1 MIHYVSL
8 IHFNELFEI
17 MKPNL
22 FYFVLTHILAES
34 PNLKLLD
41 EITPVHDITLKDKK
55 YYRLELPLANI
66 AAEGFR
72 LHDAHISLYEKTD
85 PHNPNLG
92 LSHFTAIFHDQNGQ
106 TYRMH
111 LFLNRFDALAC
122 PATWE
127 LLDDDEQ
134 YVKVPPP
141 ENLEYFIHSVW
152 QLGLPCLQLL
162 RKKQK
167 EIEAKLLAD
176 YHRLN

>member
-1 MIHYVSL
+1 MFPYVSL
-8 IHFNELFEI
+8 AHFNELFEI

-22 FYFVLTHILAES
+22 FYFVLTQILAES
-34 PNLKLLD
+34 PNFKLLD
-41 EITPVHDITLKDKK
+41 EVRPVHDITLKDKK

-111 LFLNRFDALAC
+111 LFLNR
-122 PATWE
+122 
-127 LLDDDEQ
+127 
-134 YVKVPPP
+134 
-141 ENLEYFIHSVW
+141 
-152 QLGLPCLQLL
+152 
-162 RKKQK
+162 
-167 EIEAKLLAD
+167 
-176 YHRLN
+176 